1 MGHWIFI
8 CPQRSL
14 SPQALIIDEY
24 RRKNCIQNLFILFK
38 IHQKMFW
45 RPPKG
50 FQNNPSCKK
59 LKSGQ
64 IYAVNTARFLKYVRR
79 FSILCKEG
87 LKQKCWEGILAQFLC
102 YIVAGMKMLNQN
114 LRFRYFLPFR
124 DVLFLEQS
132 QGMIL
137 TSINWLEPQ

>member
-8 CPQRSL
+8 CPQRS
-14 SPQALIIDEY
+14 SFPQALIIDDY
-24 RRKNCIQNLFILFK
+24 RRENCIQNLFILFK

-59 LKSGQ
+59 D
-64 IYAVNTARFLKYVRR
+64 TARFLKYVRR

-124 DVLFLEQS
+124 GVLFLEQS

-137 TSINWLEPQ
+137 TSINWLELQ